1 MSSARP
7 PSSAGEISAGLPP
20 LAVMTA
26 AIEADSL
33 WFLNFGHVMAGVLAM
48 IAIMS
53 RFATGF

>member
-1 MSSARP
+1 
-7 PSSAGEISAGLPP
+7 LPP